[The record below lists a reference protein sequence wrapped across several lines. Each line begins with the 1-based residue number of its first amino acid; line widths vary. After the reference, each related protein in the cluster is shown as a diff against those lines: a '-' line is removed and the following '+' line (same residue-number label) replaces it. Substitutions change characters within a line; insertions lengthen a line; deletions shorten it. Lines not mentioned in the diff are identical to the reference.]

1 MKVLKTIKFG
11 NFGVAAISVA
21 ATLSLSSCGVIY
33 EDLDPCPPT
42 GASVR
47 FVYDYNMEYA
57 NAFHSQVD
65 CLNLHVY
72 DNEGK
77 FVASYSETSSAL
89 ADENYR
95 MPLELPAGHYRLVA
109 HGGLECEN
117 SSFAPVKI
125 PESGHLHTDL
135 SVAMH
140 PHCLT
145 DDSHR
150 NLHKFFYGALEIDI
164 VEENMTEATVK
175 MMRNTNDVQVA
186 LQHLHGTPV
195 DVNDFNFAIYDDNTL
210 FRHDNEL
217 IPAGEVKYTPW
228 ATANRTTGTIDSDVR
243 SDEEQTE
250 VQVAL
255 AEMSVSRLV
264 TSNQPRLHITK
275 ASDGSTVVDIPL
287 INYMLL
293 YKSHNIT
300 NMSNQE
306 YLDRENQW
314 SILFFLDETKSDLW
328 VKNVIK
334 INDWTVRINDVQP

>member
-1 MKVLKTIKFG
+1 MKVLKSLNIG
-11 NFGVAAISVA
+11 NSGVAAISVA
-21 ATLSLSSCGVIY
+21 ATLCLSSCSVIY

-42 GASVR
+42 GAKVR

-57 NAFHSQVD
+57 NAFPTQVD
-65 CLNLHVY
+65 CIDLHVY
-72 DNEGK
+72 DGEGN
-77 FVASYSETSSAL
+77 FVTSFSETSSAL

-95 MPLELPAGHYRLVA
+95 MPLDLPAGNYKLVA
-109 HGGLECEN
+109 HGGLACEN
-117 SSFAPVKI
+117 SSFSPIAK
-125 PESGHLHTDL
+125 PEAGHMHTDL
-135 SVAMH
+135 SVSMH

-145 DDSHR
+145 DDSRR
-150 NLHKFFYGALEIDI
+150 NLHKFFYGALDIEI
-164 VEENMTEATVK
+164 VEEEMTEATVK

-217 IPAGEVKYTPW
+217 IPAGEVKYIPW
-228 ATANRTTGTIDSDVR
+228 ATANRTTGTVDS
-243 SDEEQTE
+243 EERADDGQTE

-264 TSNQPRLHITK
+264 TSNRPRLHITK

-293 YKSHNIT
+293 YKSHNVN

-306 YLDRENQW
+306 YLDRENRW
-314 SILFFLDETKSDLW
+314 SILFFLDETQSDVW
-328 VKNVIK
+328 VKNVVK
-334 INDWTVRINDVQP
+334 INDWTVRINDVDM